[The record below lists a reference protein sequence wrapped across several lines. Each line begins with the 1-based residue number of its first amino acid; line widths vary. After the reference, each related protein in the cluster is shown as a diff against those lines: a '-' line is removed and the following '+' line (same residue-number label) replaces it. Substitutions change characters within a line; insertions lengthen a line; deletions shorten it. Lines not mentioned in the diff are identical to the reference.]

1 MWFWLKQWKSACM
14 KSRTLVFTTLFNFFL
29 SLTIK
34 PICLRSGRYSIWPL
48 AKSFF
53 SWHDLPS
60 WWSSK
65 SCPRY
70 VRLGI
75 CKAEF
80 LRLLSRYKLIEIWL
94 QLHRRVNVLYQRLH
108 FGITIITVKF
118 NGALFLNGGKN
129 LVGIIVAS
137 IIDIIDL
144 LLTISYRGTLVLII
158 YLTNY

>member
-1 MWFWLKQWKSACM
+1 MISSAVKTAAIRKIQYM
-14 KSRTLVFTTLFNFFL
+14 TTGQIIFFL
-29 SLTIK
+29 E
-34 PICLRSGRYSIWPL
+34 
-48 AKSFF
+48 
-53 SWHDLPS
+53 HDLPS

-137 IIDIIDL
+137 KSQNEDTCRENSDFELRSWNRERLKSQVTKNL

>member
-1 MWFWLKQWKSACM
+1 MISSAVKTAAIRKIQYMTTGQIIFFWN
-14 KSRTLVFTTLFNFFL
+14 TTFQVDGHP
-29 SLTIK
+29 K
-34 PICLRSGRYSIWPL
+34 
-48 AKSFF
+48 
-53 SWHDLPS
+53 
-60 WWSSK
+60 
-65 SCPRY
+65 CPRY

-137 IIDIIDL
+137 KSQNEDKCRENSDFESRSWNRERLKSQVTKNL